1 MVPIGPTHILQFDMQ
16 VHFCEGG
23 QLVDAGH
30 AHLHI
35 YVIDDTDY
43 KPSTQRRQNKKNNVC
58 TECVILEGNNLFHH

>member
-1 MVPIGPTHILQFDMQ
+1 MVSDGTNRTDTYLAVDMQ

-35 YVIDDTDY
+35 YIIDDIDY
-43 KPSTQRRQNKKNNVC
+43 KPSTQRRQNKKNNV
-58 TECVILEGNNLFHH
+58 